1 MPQDDEQMDDLGRFS
16 FRTAGQLRLLG
27 ERMTALSMQP
37 DGYAPADLAKLAD
50 VSQGMA
56 LRCAMSTGNTALLNE
71 LSGRNFRELGGDIGD
86 LL

>member
-1 MPQDDEQMDDLGRFS
+1 MDDLGRFS

-50 VSQGMA
+50 ALHGMA
-56 LRCAMSTGNTALLNE
+56 MRCAMSTGNTALLNE
-71 LSGRNFRELGGDIGD
+71 LSGRNFRELGDDTLGD
-86 LL
+86 